1 VARVERGGRTLELGP
16 LLGAF
21 LPLGIQDLFQ
31 SMLHFLRLNEHTV
44 RAKDYDLCVSNLIYA
59 ESKEV

>member
-1 VARVERGGRTLELGP
+1 VARVGRGGRTLELGP

-44 RAKDYDLCVSNLIYA
+44 RAKDYDLCVSI
-59 ESKEV
+59 